1 MFLHLIK
8 VKLIMR
14 EMQQIVI
21 SVQLSAKKVN
31 RQKTTLALVETKI
44 MQDKVVRIVRLHLV

>member
-1 MFLHLIK
+1 MFLRLIK